1 MKFRLK
7 AFGLHLLGSATALT
21 LILGALYLGWY
32 HWPGWYLSAA
42 LHVILVMVGVDVVLG
57 PLLTLIVADSSKS
70 LRALGRDIGII
81 VTFQLVALVYG
92 TTTLWT
98 GRPLYY
104 AFSLDCL
111 EIVQASEIDGAARK
125 ASEQQQLSLAPH
137 WYSRPRWIWVPLPK
151 DPDEAQKIVASA
163 LEGGAD
169 VTALPQYYKPWDQG
183 LTDLR
188 AQLKK
193 VDEIRYF
200 SAKQK
205 KVLKE
210 RMLASGLAADQPDAI
225 ALMGRGPSLLA
236 VIDPASLEI
245 KAIIRGT

>member
-32 HWPGWYLSAA
+32 HWPGWYLSEAVQ
-42 LHVILVMVGVDVVLG
+42 VILIMIAVDVVLG
-57 PLLTLIVADSSKS
+57 PLLTLIVANSKKS
-70 LRALGRDIGII
+70 LRELSRDVGII
-81 VTFQLVALVYG
+81 VLVQLVALFYG
-92 TTTLWT
+92 ATTLWS

-104 AFSLDCL
+104 AFSADCL
-111 EIVQASEIDGAARK
+111 EVVQASDIDAEARK
-125 ASEQQQLSLAPH
+125 ASDDRQLALAPH
-137 WYSRPRWIWVPLPK
+137 WYSLPRWIWAPLPN
-151 DPDEAQKIVASA
+151 DTDEAQKIVAAA
-163 LEGGAD
+163 LQGGAD
-169 VTALPQYYKPWDQG
+169 VTALPQYYRPWDQG
-183 LTDLR
+183 LQDLR
-188 AQLKK
+188 SQLKK

-200 SAKQK
+200 TAKQR

-236 VIDPASLEI
+236 VIDPASLKI